1 MFFDKIKKG
10 KNLEA
15 HENSI
20 KGDNCILRIEDLI
33 KIKFNDF
40 EMNLSEFQIK
50 NLSIYLDLLLEW
62 NKKINLTA
70 ITEPEEIVVKHFI
83 DSAALLKH
91 IDLKQNAC
99 VIDVG
104 TGAGFPGMVLKILRP
119 DLNLTLLDSLKKRLT
134 FLNQLLLDLNLDAEL
149 IHSRAEDGAHD
160 LNLREKFDLVTSRA
174 VARMNVLCE
183 YCLGYTKVGGVFCP
197 LKGKNFDDEM
207 NDSYKCIELMG
218 GKLEEIKVLTLPQNN
233 ERSIPIIKKIKNTP
247 TIYPRSSKKILKLSL

>member
-1 MFFDKIKKG
+1 MK
-10 KNLEA
+10 
-15 HENSI
+15 
-20 KGDNCILRIEDLI
+20 IEDLI
-33 KIKFNDF
+33 KSEFNVFQMD
-40 EMNLSEFQIK
+40 LSESQIK
-50 NLSIYLDLLLEW
+50 SLKTYLVLLLEW

-83 DSAALLKH
+83 DSAALLKY
-91 IDLKQNAC
+91 ISLKQNAY

-134 FLNQLLLDLNLDAEL
+134 FLSQLLLDLNLDAEL

-160 LNLREKFDLVTSRA
+160 LNLRENFDLVTSRA
-174 VARMNVLCE
+174 VARMNILCE
-183 YCLGYTKVGGVFCP
+183 YCLGYLKIGGVFCP
-197 LKGKNFDDEM
+197 LKGKNLDEEM

-218 GKLEEIKVLTLPQNN
+218 GKLEEIKVLTIPKNN

-247 TIYPRSSKKILKLSL
+247 TIYPRSSKKISKLSL